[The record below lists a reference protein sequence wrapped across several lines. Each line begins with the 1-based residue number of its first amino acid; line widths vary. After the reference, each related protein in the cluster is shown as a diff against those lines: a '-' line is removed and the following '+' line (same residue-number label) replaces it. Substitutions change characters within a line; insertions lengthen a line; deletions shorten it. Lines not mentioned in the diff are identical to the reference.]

1 MTPKKPE
8 KSEKEKTLTAEEK
21 RMCDELSAQD
31 FRTEQEKEQEAKTAE
46 KKGKKPQTTG
56 EKIVSQFKDSGKNI
70 KDKTLREIHKVA
82 KDPNRM
88 AKDDYKWLMKAV
100 ANGRIYI
107 EGDQGLYLL
116 KVLIDTIESGEDA
129 PESKELHEKLRKID
143 GGIDAEFVNS
153 SRKAKKETKKLR
165 GKKEVSE
172 EEVGEQEREEIG
184 VRAKIVVETGETEK
198 KAEAIIETPET
209 NWEME
214 QPSQELLD
222 KLREAMEKEYKLTKE
237 YNEIYEQL
245 KTEEKK
251 KTPDP
256 AYKKL
261 QKRAVEIHE
270 EVNKLR
276 LETAKAREKYENH
289 LTKALSRFRA
299 IKYLSQRVGFDL
311 NTAKKLNVW
320 AIGASQ
326 KALSEEALRGIVVD
340 EATGKA
346 TKKRQHLTINRLF
359 YEKEKSPLVTDQ
371 APGQLMVEYT
381 DTKAGKP
388 VKIESSYKNFV
399 ALLDALE
406 GFEEC
411 EAPEEFNKKYGY
423 ELGYKDVRELEGE
436 NFSGRDED
444 FKVEKVHEKNGK
456 WYVVLTQTATK
467 IKRQLLQNSVDSSIY
482 FDRKQKEF
490 ELGEFGTFLRR
501 NDFQRGFSVEEM
513 QEVMNSGLEAD
524 RKECASFAQGMTP
537 EQKEMFTRIGG
548 IPTDTVTIP
557 KKDEVIKTVYTD
569 PNGYTYPA
577 KLRRSNGEY
586 EITYDAKGRGKLPG
600 ISDPPSLSPE
610 VLAGAELAKKT
621 EPSRVKKIKLN
632 QRQFFDAANK
642 GQIQDAPTPA
652 EPVDTEP
659 TEPTEEGQP
668 IPAERP
674 AEIPEPGTAEPIPLE
689 EGEQLSSE
697 QPPSGPPSEEPT
709 EGAEKGELAKPKYF
723 DEALPYNDI
732 HKVGNIQRVEQSW
745 LKSFWTNSR
754 FMSMTDIWEMG
765 KAMWEYYVRRW
776 ERRQKEKYSSAGKE
790 LPFFAPEMQR
800 INQAAE
806 NEEMGQFKESFEQK
820 GVYEII
826 ERLEKT
832 GTRDEL
838 KAALVVLNEKGQMRW
853 DNIDFW
859 KNLNKFVDPSLAIP
873 IPSNGDPNTEIS
885 DKDPRTGFDF
895 LKDAI
900 DSLWGEGTYNNWY
913 SQNKSSYQSNAKGFY
928 EEGKEL
934 EGVEG
939 GPGRRLATLLKL
951 HKEGKYVDPHEYEGL
966 ILFSLDYGK
975 AAMQEKLYYMIEGVA
990 AQNMYSRTILSFDR
1004 MAHINSEMLHKF
1016 PMLEYLC
1023 ATVQR
1028 KDEVGH
1034 VFTIDDYRQWVGWFD
1049 EGNPNNFIPTKA
1061 VDNFMWKYAIP
1072 NEHTQNR
1079 INKDM
1084 RNGENLDHDD
1094 MFGFLPPASTGVITD
1109 ACKSSSGSKK
1119 FLTVE
1124 GYANVFPGFS
1134 QYFKSLS
1141 ENNYGDKL
1149 ADAIKSYVRYEGIM
1163 TDKYE
1168 KARSTAQDNY
1178 QRMDDTTLNG
1188 STIVS
1193 AESPNLFI
1201 GELNIAIQRV
1211 TTAYGNEELNQVTD
1225 IIFNSQPVRDVSSKE
1240 GQAKQNEINQA
1251 YYRFEEIF
1259 KDVIKSDGGNKMTTI
1274 IRGAALRGMEYTT
1287 PAEKAQRKQEKAS
1300 K

>member
-8 KSEKEKTLTAEEK
+8 KSEKERTLTAEEK

-31 FRTEQEKEQEAKTAE
+31 FRTEEEKKQETKE
-46 KKGKKPQTTG
+46 KGKKPQTTG
-56 EKIVSQFKDSGKNI
+56 EKIVDQFKDSGKNI
-70 KDKTLREIHKVA
+70 KDKTLREIHEIA
-82 KDPNRM
+82 KDPNRT
-88 AKDDYKWLMKAV
+88 AKNEYKWLMKAV

-116 KVLIDTIESGEDA
+116 NALVDTIEKGEDA

-143 GGIDAEFVNS
+143 GGSNAEFINS
-153 SRKAKKETKKLR
+153 KAKAKKETKKLR
-165 GKKEVSE
+165 RIE
-172 EEVGEQEREEIG
+172 EIDEEKTGEQKIEDIG
-184 VRAKIVVETGETEK
+184 ARAKIITETGETGA
-198 KAEAIIETPET
+198 KAEALIETPET

-237 YNEIYEQL
+237 YNEIYEKL

-256 AYKKL
+256 AYKNL

-299 IKYLSQRVGFDL
+299 IKYLSQRVGFDT

-326 KALSEEALRGIVVD
+326 KAESEEALKGIVVD

-346 TKKRQHLTINRLF
+346 AKKRQHITIDRLF
-359 YEKEKSPLVTDQ
+359 YEKEKSELITDE

-388 VKIESSYKNFV
+388 VKLQSSCRNFI

-411 EAPEEFNKKYGY
+411 ESPEEFNEKYGY

-436 NFSGRDED
+436 KFSGRDED
-444 FKVEKVHEKNGK
+444 FKVEKVYEKNGK
-456 WYVVLTQTATK
+456 WYVVLGQTAIK
-467 IKRQLLQNSVDSSIY
+467 IKRQLLQDSVDPSIY

-501 NDFQRGFSVEEM
+501 NDFQRGFSIEEM
-513 QEVMNSGLEAD
+513 QEIVNGGLEAD

-537 EQKEMFTRIGG
+537 EQKRLFETIGG
-548 IPTDTVTIP
+548 IPGDTVTIP
-557 KKDEVIKTVYTD
+557 KENEVMKTVYTD

-577 KLRRSNGEY
+577 ELRRIGDEY
-586 EITYDAKGRGKLPG
+586 EITYDAKGKGKLPG

-621 EPSRVKKIKLN
+621 EPSRVRKIKLN
-632 QRQFFDAANK
+632 QRQLMDAANK
-642 GQIQDAPTPA
+642 GQVQDAP
-652 EPVDTEP
+652 
-659 TEPTEEGQP
+659 PTEEGQP
-668 IPAERP
+668 IPAEIP
-674 AEIPEPGTAEPIPLE
+674 AEIPVEPGTTEPIPLE
-689 EGEQLSSE
+689 EGEQPQYE
-697 QPPSGPPSEEPT
+697 PPSEQTSGEPT
-709 EGAEKGELAKPKYF
+709 EGAEKGELKKPSYHK
-723 DEALPYNDI
+723 EALAYSDI
-732 HKVGNIQRVEQSW
+732 HKVGNMQRVEQSW

-754 FMSMTDIWEMG
+754 FMSVNDVWEMG
-765 KAMWEYYVRRW
+765 KAMWEYYARRW

-790 LPFFAPEMQR
+790 LPFWAPEMQR

-826 ERLEKT
+826 ERLERT

-853 DNIDFW
+853 DNIEFW

-873 IPSNGDPNTEIS
+873 IPSNGDPNTEVS
-885 DKDPRTGFDF
+885 DKDPRTGFAF

-939 GPGRRLATLLKL
+939 GPGRKLAELLKL
-951 HKEGKYVDPHEYEGL
+951 HKEGRYVDPHEYEGL
-966 ILFSLDYGK
+966 ILFSLEYGK
-975 AAMQEKLYYMIEGVA
+975 AAMQEKIYYMIEGVA
-990 AQNMYSRTILSFDR
+990 AQNMYGRTILSFDR
-1004 MAHINSEMLHKF
+1004 MAHISSEMLPKF
-1016 PMLEYLC
+1016 PMLEYFC
-1023 ATVQR
+1023 AKVQR
-1028 KDEVGH
+1028 EEGIIH
-1034 VFTIDDYRQWVGWFD
+1034 AFTIDDYRRWVGWFD
-1049 EGNPNNFIPTKA
+1049 EGSPNNFIPTKA
-1061 VDNFMWKYAIP
+1061 VDDFMWEYALP
-1072 NEHTQNR
+1072 NDHTQKR

-1084 RNGENLDHDD
+1084 RNAENLDHDD
-1094 MFGFLPPASTGVITD
+1094 MFAFLPPASTGVITD

-1119 FLTVE
+1119 FLTIE
-1124 GYANVFPGFS
+1124 GYANAFPGFS

-1141 ENNYGDKL
+1141 ENNHRDKL
-1149 ADAIKSYVRYEGIM
+1149 TEAIRSYVRYEGIM

-1168 KARSTAQDNY
+1168 KARTTAQDNY
-1178 QRMDDTTLNG
+1178 QRMDETVLNN

-1201 GELNIAIQRV
+1201 GELNKAVQEV
-1211 TTAYGNEELNQVTD
+1211 TAAYGNEELNRVTD
-1225 IIFNSQPVRDVSSKE
+1225 IIFNSQPVRDISSKE
-1240 GQAKQNEINQA
+1240 GQERQNEINQA
-1251 YYRFEEIF
+1251 YYKFEEIF
-1259 KDVIKSDGGNKMTTI
+1259 KGIMESDGGNKMTTI
-1274 IRGAALRGMEYTT
+1274 IGGAGLRGMKYTT

>member
-8 KSEKEKTLTAEEK
+8 KSEKERTLTTEEK
-21 RMCDELSAQD
+21 RMCDELSTQD
-31 FRTEQEKEQEAKTAE
+31 FRTEQEKEQEAKTAK

-56 EKIVSQFKDSGKNI
+56 EKIVNQFKDSGKNI
-70 KDKTLREIHKVA
+70 KDKTLREIHKIA

-88 AKDDYKWLMKAV
+88 AKDDYKRLMKGI

-107 EGDQGLYLL
+107 EGDHGLHLL
-116 KVLIDTIESGEDA
+116 NALVDTIESGEDT
-129 PESKELHEKLRKID
+129 PKGKELHERLRKID
-143 GGIDAEFVNS
+143 GGIDAEFINS
-153 SRKAKKETKKLR
+153 KAKAKKETKKLR
-165 GKKEVSE
+165 GTEK
-172 EEVGEQEREEIG
+172 GEDIG
-184 VRAKIVVETGETEK
+184 ARAKIVVETGETGR
-198 KAEAIIETPET
+198 KAETLTETPGT

-237 YNEIYEQL
+237 YNEIYEKL

-276 LETAKAREKYENH
+276 LETAKAREEYENH

-311 NTAKKLNVW
+311 NTAKRLNVW

-326 KALSEEALRGIVVD
+326 KAEDEEALRGIVVD

-346 TKKRQHLTINRLF
+346 TKKRQHLTINKLF

-388 VKIESSYKNFV
+388 AKVQSSYKNFV

-411 EAPEEFNKKYGY
+411 DDPQEFNEKYGY
-423 ELGYKDVRELEGE
+423 ELGYKDVCKLEGE
-436 NFSGRDED
+436 NFSGKDED

-456 WYVVLTQTATK
+456 WYVVLSQTATK

-501 NDFQRGFSVEEM
+501 NDFQRGFSTSEM
-513 QEVMNSGLEAD
+513 QEVVNSGFEAD

-537 EQKEMFTRIGG
+537 EQKEMFKAIGG

-557 KKDEVIKTVYTD
+557 KENEVIKTVYTD

-577 KLRRSNGEY
+577 ELRRIGNEY
-586 EITYDAKGRGKLPG
+586 EITYDAKGRGKLQG
-600 ISDPPSLSPE
+600 ISDFPELSPE

-632 QRQFFDAANK
+632 QRQLLDATNK
-642 GQIQDAPTPA
+642 GQIQDVPTPVEPATA
-652 EPVDTEP
+652 EPATAEPAIVEP
-659 TEPTEEGQP
+659 TGPIEEGQP
-668 IPAERP
+668 IPAGIP
-674 AEIPEPGTAEPIPLE
+674 AEPATTEPI
-689 EGEQLSSE
+689 
-697 QPPSGPPSEEPT
+697 PSEEPT

-732 HKVGNIQRVEQSW
+732 HKVGNMQRVEQSW

-754 FMSMTDIWEMG
+754 FMSVTDVWEMG
-765 KAMWEYYVRRW
+765 KSMWEYYVRRW

-790 LPFFAPEMQR
+790 LPFWAPEMQR

-859 KNLNKFVDPSLAIP
+859 KNLNNFVDPSLAIP

-885 DKDPRTGFDF
+885 DKDSRTGFAF

-913 SQNKSSYQSNAKGFY
+913 SQNKSTYQSNAKGFY

-939 GPGRRLATLLKL
+939 GPGRRLAELLKL
-951 HKEGKYVDPHEYEGL
+951 HKEGRYIDPHEYEGL
-966 ILFSLDYGK
+966 ILFSIDYGK

-990 AQNMYSRTILSFDR
+990 AQNMYGRTILSFDR

-1023 ATVQR
+1023 AKVQR
-1028 KDEVGH
+1028 EEEIVH
-1034 VFTIDDYRQWVGWFD
+1034 AFTMDDYKKWVRWFD

-1072 NEHTQNR
+1072 NDHTQNR

-1109 ACKSSSGSKK
+1109 ACKSTTGSKK
-1119 FLTVE
+1119 FLTIE

-1141 ENNYGDKL
+1141 ENNYPDKL

-1178 QRMDDTTLNG
+1178 QRMDETTLSNP
-1188 STIVS
+1188 TIVS
-1193 AESPNLFI
+1193 AEPPSLFI
-1201 GELNIAIQRV
+1201 GELNKAIQEV
-1211 TTAYGNEELNQVTD
+1211 TTAYGNEELSQITD
-1225 IIFNSQPVRDVSSKE
+1225 IIFNSTPVRDLSSRE
-1240 GQAKQNEINQA
+1240 EQARQNEINQA

-1259 KDVIKSDGGNKMTTI
+1259 KNIIKSDGGSKMTTI
-1274 IRGAALRGMEYTT
+1274 IGRVGLRGMEYTT
-1287 PAEKAQRKQEKAS
+1287 PAEKARTKQEKAS